1 MASLLLSS
9 DSLPKHLETARR
21 HMRKCSKTNGASPF
35 AESIKPLFDKLKA
48 IHGKLDQA
56 QEEIQDGYDDIDL
69 ADTLLDDTVRDL
81 FDLITI
87 ADRRNTGMPLL
98 PKIFPEGKYG
108 YIVDSP
114 LAVEIDEVKKIID
127 RLKEAD
133 TDGKFTDNT
142 TKLTENM
149 TGVEQSI
156 NALQKKMEKYKSVK
170 SETEI
175 IKSDL
180 RWQYEVNY
188 LDARKQMGRKRAE
201 LLFPKKSNSSKTIVE
216 EAEEM

>member
-1 MASLLLSS
+1 MATLLSVG
-9 DSLPKHLETARR
+9 DSLPRHLEITRR
-21 HMRKCSKTNGASPF
+21 HMRKCSKTPGAASF
-35 AESIKPLFDKLKA
+35 GEAIKPHYDKLKS
-48 IHGKLDQA
+48 IQGKLEEA
-56 QEEIQDGYDDIDL
+56 QEEIQNGYDDIDL

-87 ADRRNTGMPLL
+87 SDRRSNGMPLL
-98 PKIFPEGKYG
+98 PKVFPGGTFG

-114 LAVEIDEVKKIID
+114 VANEIDEVNKIID

-133 TDGKFTDNT
+133 SEGKFTEYID
-142 TKLTENM
+142 KLTA
-149 TGVEQSI
+149 
-156 NALQKKMEKYKSVK
+156 NAANVKEAIDALKTKMDAYKSVK

-188 LDARKQMGRKRAE
+188 LDARKQIGRKRAE
-201 LLFPKKSNSSKTIVE
+201 LLFPKKTNNAKPVVDDT
-216 EAEEM
+216 AEE